1 MKKNLDMKGGGM
13 KKITFFISGVSAI
26 LYLTLLAHPVQ
37 SQTYPSH
44 PIQMVIPMA
53 AGDMLD
59 LTGRAIASR
68 LSDVLK
74 TPVIPIN
81 KPGGGGT
88 VGGDFVAKGKKDGY
102 TILYGFS
109 SVYIAHAMNPEAV
122 PYNPLQD
129 LEPLCL
135 AVSFP
140 LTLAVRADS
149 PWKSF
154 QDLVDYIKKNPGKV
168 RGSTGGVGTGGHI
181 GYEIIRVETGAAI
194 TMVPYKGASPA
205 VTAILGGHVEVTS
218 VAKSLLT
225 PHIKAGT
232 LRGLLN
238 SQKVPEFPD
247 IPTLTQLGY
256 KRNLPSVRCPF
267 FLPTGAPESVKNILS
282 SALEESIKSP
292 DVVNTIRTLG
302 VIADYNPA
310 EEFKKMMIEEYE
322 TVREFFKTAG
332 PPGK

>member
-1 MKKNLDMKGGGM
+1 MKNNLDTRGVDM
-13 KKITFFISGVSAI
+13 KKITLFILSFGAM
-26 LYLTLLAHPVQ
+26 LYLTILAPPIQ

-59 LTGRAIASR
+59 LTGRAIASK
-68 LSDVLK
+68 LSEVLK

-88 VGGDFVAKGKKDGY
+88 VGGDFVAKGRKDGY

-109 SVYIAHAMNPEAV
+109 AVYNAHAMNPESV

-140 LTLAVRADS
+140 LTLAVRTDS

-154 QDLVDYIKKNPGKV
+154 QDLVDYMQKNPGKI
-168 RGSTGGVGTGGHI
+168 RGSTGGIGTGGHI
-181 GYEIIRVETGAAI
+181 GYEIISVETGAAI

-218 VAKSLLT
+218 VAKSLLA

-247 IPTLTQLGY
+247 IPILTQLGY

-267 FLPTGAPESVKNILS
+267 FVPIGVPDSVKNILI

-292 DVVNTIRTLG
+292 EVVKNIRNLG
-302 VIADYNPA
+302 VIEDYKPA
-310 EEFKKMMIEEYE
+310 GEFKKMMIEEYE
-322 TVREFFKTAG
+322 TVREFFKTSG
-332 PPGK
+332 PPSK